1 MNEYKNNI
9 KNYKNYKVGLY
20 IEDEKTYMRLEFD
33 SELYD
38 GEVTHNIIPRIDLS
52 TINVVDRNED
62 NFPYRPDFFIEFHS
76 DLANDT
82 FMLVTDVT
90 PRKEMTVE
98 EIEKELGY
106 KIKIKDRKMI

>member
-1 MNEYKNNI
+1 MIKLNEYKRNI

-38 GEVTHNIIPRIDLS
+38 GKVTHNIIPRIDLS
-52 TINVVDRNED
+52 TINVVDGNED
-62 NFPYRPDFFIEFHS
+62 NFIYRSYIEFHS
-76 DLANDT
+76 DLANDA

-90 PRKEMTVE
+90 PCKEMTVE

-106 KIKIKDRKMI
+106 KIKIKK